1 MAKILVTGAA
11 GFIGMHVIE
20 RLLGS
25 GYAVVGVD
33 NLNDYY
39 EVSLKE
45 ARLARLAENP
55 RFSFYRLDIA
65 DVKVLMDVFAKEP
78 PERVIHLAAQPGVR
92 YSLEHPEAYV
102 RSNLVGF
109 AYVLEACRHYSV
121 QHLLYASSSSV
132 YGANKKSPFSESDFV
147 DHPVSFYA
155 ATKKSNELMA
165 YSYAHLYGFP
175 CTGLRFFTVY
185 GPWGRPDMAYFS
197 FTRNILAGQPIRI
210 FNHGNMK
217 RDFTCIDDIVDG
229 VLRVLDVPPVAD
241 TDGVRHAV
249 MNIGNDHPVRLGD
262 FVDTLESLLGIRA
275 IREMCGM
282 QPGDVVSTHA
292 DITALR
298 ALGYRPATSLKD
310 GLAVFVD
317 WYRRYYGIARSC
329 AG

>member
-1 MAKILVTGAA
+1 MTMRVLVTGAA
-11 GFIGMHVIE
+11 GFIGMHVTE
-20 RLLGS
+20 RLLS
-25 GYAVVGVD
+25 NGYAVTGVD

-39 EVSLKE
+39 EVPLKE
-45 ARLARLAENP
+45 ARLERLAGNHG
-55 RFSFYRLDIA
+55 FDFYRLDIA
-65 DVKVLMDVFAKEP
+65 DAEALTDVFAKVRP
-78 PERVIHLAAQPGVR
+78 GWVIHLAAQAGVR

-109 AYVLEACRHYSV
+109 AHVLEACRRHGV

-132 YGANKKSPFSESDFV
+132 YGANKKSPFSESDPV

-165 YSYAHLYGFP
+165 HSYAHLYGFP

-197 FTRNILAGQPIRI
+197 FTRDILAGKPLHI

-217 RDFTCIDDIVDG
+217 RDFTYIDDIVDG
-229 VLRVLDVPPVAD
+229 VLRVLDAPPAANS
-241 TDGVRHAV
+241 DGARHAV

-262 FVDTLESLLGIRA
+262 FVDTLESLLGVHA
-275 IREMCGM
+275 IREMYGM

-292 DITALR
+292 DITAL
-298 ALGYRPATSLKD
+298 
-310 GLAVFVD
+310 
-317 WYRRYYGIARSC
+317 
-329 AG
+329 